1 MKFCNTCGVG
11 EHSLEDYPIM
21 LEKIVNK
28 KTINTLYCVPI
39 SNITDTKNLQ
49 VITRRHGTKTGLD
62 KNESEALKI
71 IQKDDYPNT
80 DKQKELY
87 KDAEKVFQELSDN
100 EEQYKSNTIKEILHL
115 LSNEK
120 ATQRLVDVMSILK
133 EEAYTPKVTK
143 NIAYMGSNIQ
153 NDFDP

>member
-11 EHSLEDYPIM
+11 EHSLEDCPIM
-21 LEKIVNK
+21 FEKIINKKIVN
-28 KTINTLYCVPI
+28 TLSCVPK

-49 VITRRHGTKTGLD
+49 VITRHGTKTGLD
-62 KNESEALKI
+62 KNEPELLKI
-71 IQKDDYPNT
+71 TQKDDYPNI

-87 KDAEKVFQELSDN
+87 KDVEKVFQELLDN

-133 EEAYTPKVTK
+133 EAYTPKITK
-143 NIAYMGSNIQ
+143 NIAYMGSNMQ
-153 NDFDP
+153 NDFNP